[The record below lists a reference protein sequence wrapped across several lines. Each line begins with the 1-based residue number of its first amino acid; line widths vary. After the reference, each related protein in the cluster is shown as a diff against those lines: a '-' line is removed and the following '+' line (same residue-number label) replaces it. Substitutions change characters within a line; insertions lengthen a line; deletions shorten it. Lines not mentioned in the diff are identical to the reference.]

1 MASGPYTA
9 WSRGRLTFRPCVPLL
24 ILSHRAGLRAVPE
37 LVPGPWSWPGTL
49 PEGFPPPSLSLR
61 HGHRGS
67 CPRLDRATPP
77 SAVHALTLLRVRPA
91 RAGGSVVPAA
101 AGPVL
106 STDTWGSVGVC
117 RTSGDSRAGVRDAC
131 QRGGGR
137 ALRTSVNGAGMGPM
151 LPIPITYNEP
161 L

>member
-1 MASGPYTA
+1 MVSGPYTA
-9 WSRGRLTFRPCVPLL
+9 WSRGRLTFRAVRPFA
-24 ILSHRAGLRAVPE
+24 HR
-37 LVPGPWSWPGTL
+37 
-49 PEGFPPPSLSLR
+49 FPPCWPPGCSGTRPGALVLAGHSPRGISTSLPLTPSRPPRQL
-61 HGHRGS
+61 
-67 CPRLDRATPP
+67 PRLDRATPP

-117 RTSGDSRAGVRDAC
+117 QTSGDSRAGVRDAC

-151 LPIPITYNEP
+151 LPIPITYDEP